1 MSRRWETVAVNRGL
15 NLRVRESLEEALLWL
30 GLFPSLL
37 TPQSLEDRRDE
48 IQKGF
53 SLRSSDL
60 WRCEILGSDLTASS
74 SLRRID

>member
-53 SLRSSDL
+53 LCGLLISGGVKSL
-60 WRCEILGSDLTASS
+60 A
-74 SLRRID
+74 RI